1 MQKIFHIRLSILH
14 KPDKYRKIFLFV
26 LAISIIAPLIWL
38 PRRMDLNRAVTTDE
52 IKWLERSLKF
62 LIFAKQGDYQ
72 RTFRA
77 PHPGVTVMWLG
88 SGGLL
93 HEYQSQTDRIE
104 KLGDKLETREFYQ
117 GIIDNPLE
125 NLVSARIFMSYAHL
139 VVLLLAFWLSWRLI
153 GWLPSLLAFLLVAFD
168 PFHLALS
175 RILHLDALLADLY
188 LLAVLAVISFLFQRR
203 FYDLLIASFAAGLCW
218 LTKSPGFFLLP
229 TAALLFLIDFW
240 SASRQQ
246 TAAPPPKMLWDYTWR
261 FALWVLIAASVFVLL
276 WPAMWVNPLGV
287 LLEILASASGYAA
300 EGHSSPIFFN
310 GQIFPTGISGPRF
323 FYFYPLTYLWRTT
336 PVSLLGLLAAAW
348 AFFSKQNLFSKP
360 GVRRTFFSLLITV
373 LVFCLAMNL
382 GSKKFDRYLLPV
394 YAPLNIIAALGWT
407 ALALWLKQR
416 LPALFARI
424 VPAALLMLL
433 IVFQVWSSLSIFP
446 YSLAYYNPL
455 LGGGRKAPQVM
466 QIGWGEGLDQAAMY
480 LNQKDQAKKLNV
492 FSWYENGPF
501 SFFFEGNSQH
511 IGTGAFTSEDWKTLE
526 ESDYLVIYI
535 HQWQR
540 NLPAELLDYIKSWNP
555 EHSVWINNI
564 EYARIYKLDK

>member
-1 MQKIFHIRLSILH
+1 MRRNYPNFRNKTKHI
-14 KPDKYRKIFLFV
+14 FV
-26 LAISIIAPLIWL
+26 LILIAGAIWL
-38 PRRMDLNRAVTTDE
+38 PRRIDLNRPVIVDE
-52 IKWLERSLKF
+52 NNWIQRSGGFFKALRNGD
-62 LIFAKQGDYQ
+62 FAETYQ
-72 RTFRA
+72 SV
-77 PHPGVTVMWLG
+77 HPGVTVMWLG
-88 SGGLL
+88 TGGMLNAYSTYRKTNIDL
-93 HEYQSQTDRIE
+93 E
-104 KLGDKLETREFYQ
+104 KNKS
-117 GIIDNPLE
+117 IDYYFRQVVEKTPLE

-246 TAAPPPKMLWDYTWR
+246 TDAPPPKMLWDYAWR
-261 FALWVLIAASVFVLL
+261 FTLWVLLAASVFVLL

-433 IVFQVWSSLSIFP
+433 IVFQAWSSLGIFP
-446 YSLAYYNPL
+446 YPLAYYNPL

-480 LNQKDQAKKLNV
+480 LNQKYQAKKLKILLLTIDLELE
-492 FSWYENGPF
+492 SD
-501 SFFFEGNSQH
+501 SFFIFIFFLQVRY
-511 IGTGAFTSEDWKTLE
+511 F
-526 ESDYLVIYI
+526 LV
-535 HQWQR
+535 
-540 NLPAELLDYIKSWNP
+540 LS
-555 EHSVWINNI
+555 
-564 EYARIYKLDK
+564 